1 MDTPDDKARLLRDAI
16 LKKFPESVHLYNS
29 MCVIPWYKYK
39 TFLIYSPITNG
50 YCNYIEPN
58 VTKFFKKYLEN
69 IDMYIDT
76 TKKGFVVKGFYLPDG
91 YLEDDK
97 FEALIGLILMYGG
110 KQDD

>member
-1 MDTPDDKARLLRDAI
+1 MLSPNEKANKLREAI
-16 LKKFPESVHLYNS
+16 LKKFPERVHLCNS
-29 MCVIPWYKYK
+29 MCVIPWYSYK

-50 YCNYIEPN
+50 YSNYIEPN

-69 IDMYIDT
+69 IGPYIDS
-76 TKKGFVVKGFYLPDG
+76 TKSKFIVKGFYLPDG

-97 FEALIGLILMYGG
+97 FNALIGLILMYGG